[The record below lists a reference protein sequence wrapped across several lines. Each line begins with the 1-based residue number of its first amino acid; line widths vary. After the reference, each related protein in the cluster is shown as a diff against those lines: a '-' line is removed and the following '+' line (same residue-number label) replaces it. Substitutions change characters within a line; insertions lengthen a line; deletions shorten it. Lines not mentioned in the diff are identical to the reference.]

1 MSKLRI
7 PFRSGLPR
15 PVALGLMAFGSTL
28 LAVMLVFGVDRLTNG
43 GEILGAVSAG
53 DVDLGGLGEAD
64 AVARLQELE
73 DHLRETPI
81 PVAASGYNFQLD
93 PAAISFELDE
103 ETMVAA
109 AMRQGR
115 SGNILGQLGWWVGH
129 FGKDSAAITPVL
141 SYDEDAL
148 AAIVQSWETEGIGQE
163 PYPGDVRIED
173 GAIVYEYPA
182 TGIGIEQEAAIRSLE
197 AALLDS
203 TRSLVRIDT
212 HLIDPDVTSE
222 EIDAAVQRASDLI
235 AGDIT
240 LTEAEFGYELVLPR
254 HLLAEAL
261 VISRQDNGAEV
272 PGFDFDFDEEA
283 ILAYVAAL
291 GPYLETEPTDAEI
304 VIDEEAET
312 VTIVPS
318 VPALSP
324 DPATLIDNL
333 WAALETPDRKGTM
346 TYAQGREADFSTA
359 DAEALGI
366 KGVIGEF
373 TTNHACCQNRV
384 INIHLMAD
392 AVDGAMVM
400 PGETFSLNNH
410 VGQRT
415 TATGFVCAGALL
427 GNELVEEG
435 AICIGGGSSQF
446 TTTMYNA
453 AFFAGLEDV
462 AHTPRSVYFSRYPE
476 GREATLG
483 WRYPELIFRN
493 NTPNAIII
501 KTSYTDRS
509 ITVTIYGDNGGLLV
523 EAGLSNRYNHTGI
536 VTIKR
541 QKDELAAPYCTEET
555 ARIAQTGSPGWSV
568 TVYRYITYPDGT
580 KTTEEWRHRY
590 QGAWRI
596 LEWDADDPT
605 CVVETTTTTEA
616 PPTTGDGG

>member
-1 MSKLRI
+1 
-7 PFRSGLPR
+7 
-15 PVALGLMAFGSTL
+15 VALGLTAFASTL
-28 LAVMLVFGVDRLTNG
+28 LAVLLVFGFDRVTNG
-43 GEILGAVSAG
+43 GEILGAVSVG
-53 DVDLGGLGEAD
+53 DVQLGGLGEAD
-64 AVARLQELE
+64 AIARLQELE
-73 DHLRETPI
+73 DHLRRSPI
-81 PVAASGYNFQLD
+81 PVAASGYSFQLD
-93 PAAISFELDE
+93 PAEIDLELDE
-103 ETMVAA
+103 A
-109 AMRQGR
+109 AMVSAALRQGR
-115 SGNILGQLGWWVGH
+115 SGNILGQLGWWMGH
-129 FGKDSAAITPVL
+129 FTGDDATITPVL
-141 SYDEDAL
+141 SYDTEAL
-148 AAIVQSWETEGIGQE
+148 AAIVQSWETDGIGQE

-182 TGIGIEQEAAIRSLE
+182 TGLGIDQEAAVRSLE

-222 EIDAAVQRASDLI
+222 EIDAAVQRASELI
-235 AGDIT
+235 AGDVT
-240 LTEAEFGYELVLPR
+240 LTEAEFGFELVLPR
-254 HLLAEAL
+254 HLLARAL
-261 VISRQDNGAEV
+261 LISRQDDGAEV
-272 PGFDFDFDEEA
+272 PGFVFDFDEEA

-312 VTIVPS
+312 VEIIPS
-318 VPALSP
+318 VPALAP

-333 WAALETPDRKGTM
+333 WAALDTPDRTGEM

-366 KGVIGEF
+366 RGVIGKF

-400 PGETFSLNNH
+400 PGETWSLNDH

-415 TATGFVCAGALL
+415 TAKGFVCAGALL

-435 AICIGGGSSQF
+435 PICIGGGSSQF
-446 TTTMYNA
+446 TTTIYNA
-453 AFFAGLEDV
+453 VFFAGLEDV
-462 AHTPRSVYFSRYPE
+462 AHTPHSVYFSRYPE

-483 WRYPELIFRN
+483 WRYPDMVFRN
-493 NTPNAIII
+493 NTPNAVII
-501 KTSYTDRS
+501 KTSYTSTS
-509 ITVTIYGDNGGLLV
+509 ITVTMYGDNGGLVV

-541 QKDELAAPYCTEET
+541 QNDELEAPYCDEDS
-555 ARIAQTGSPGWSV
+555 AKPVQTGSPGWTV

-590 QGAWRI
+590 QGAWKI

-605 CVVETTTTTEA
+605 CAEPPPETTTTIPDTI
-616 PPTTGDGG
+616 P